1 MLKLGFNG
9 ATTMRASLEEDIAN
23 AAAAR
28 FDGLELWGAKLDRY
42 LAAHAAGELKALL
55 GKSKLPP
62 LSINS
67 IDDATFSPD
76 RRAVLERCAQW
87 SKLSREIGNP
97 VIVVVP
103 GVAPAGMTEKAI
115 VDRSADELRELA
127 G

>member
-23 AAAAR
+23 AAAAG
-28 FDGLELWGAKLDRY
+28 FDGIELWGAKLDKY
-42 LAAHAAGELKALL
+42 LGAHSAGELRALL

-67 IDDATFSPD
+67 IEDATFSPD
-76 RRAVLERCAQW
+76 RKAVLDRCAQW
-87 SKLSREIGNP
+87 SRLSKEIGNP

-103 GVAPAGMTEKAI
+103 GVAPEGMSEKA
-115 VDRSADELRELA
+115 
-127 G
+127 